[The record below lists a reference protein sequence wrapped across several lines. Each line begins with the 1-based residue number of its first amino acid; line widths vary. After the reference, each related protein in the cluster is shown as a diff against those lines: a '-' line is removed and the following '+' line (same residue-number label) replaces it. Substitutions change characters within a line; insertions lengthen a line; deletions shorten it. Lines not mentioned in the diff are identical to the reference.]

1 MGSQTGVELGGGE
14 SDHVVDAKADEKCC
28 CYYPILY
35 TRTLTAEQMRPGYQS
50 SLTHEPPLHMT
61 AEIPWFP

>member
-14 SDHVVDAKADEKCC
+14 SDLVDDAKADEKCC

-35 TRTLTAEQMRPGYQS
+35 TRTLTGEQM
-50 SLTHEPPLHMT
+50 
-61 AEIPWFP
+61 